1 MANTCLLSDESKHY
15 LCCYHQIL
23 DEMVQGITTAKLN
36 QGISHNFIVQM
47 IPHHRAAIRM
57 SRNILNVSDD
67 RAVRRLAQ
75 RILEQRAQGIDQ
87 LEGLLTV
94 CGRDATPQMDLRLFQ
109 RRMDLIFRE
118 MFTRMG
124 AAPES
129 NRLDAVYLRE
139 MIPHCR
145 GAVRMSQNALR
156 YGVCPEMEPVL
167 CSIIGA
173 QRRETGQM
181 RAFLRRMGCQGA

>member
-23 DEMVQGITTAKLN
+23 DEMIQGITTAKLT
-36 QGISHNFIVQM
+36 QGISHNFIAQM
-47 IPHHRAAIRM
+47 LPHHRAAIRM
-57 SRNILNVSDD
+57 SRNILSVSDD

-75 RILEQRAQGIDQ
+75 RVIQQRTQDTEQ

-94 CGRDATPQMDLRLFQ
+94 CGQDTTPQMDLRLFQ

-118 MFTRMG
+118 MFTQMG

-129 NRLDAVYLRE
+129 NRIDAVYLRE
-139 MIPHCR
+139 MIPHHQ
-145 GAVRMSQNALR
+145 GAVRMSRNALR
-156 YGVCPEMEPVL
+156 YGVSPELEPVL
-167 CSIIGA
+167 RRIIRT
-173 QRRETGQM
+173 QCRETGQM
-181 RAFLRRMGCQGA
+181 RSFLRRMGCQGA

>member
-1 MANTCLLSDESKHY
+1 MANTCLLSDKSKHY

-23 DEMVQGITTAKLN
+23 DEMIQGITTAKLT

-47 IPHHRAAIRM
+47 LPHHRAAIRM
-57 SRNILNVSDD
+57 SRNILSASDD
-67 RAVRRLAQ
+67 RSVRRLAQ
-75 RILEQRAQGIDQ
+75 RILEQRTQDTEQ
-87 LEGLLTV
+87 LEGLLTL
-94 CGRDATPQMDLRLFQ
+94 CGQDATPQMDLRLFQ

-118 MFTRMG
+118 MFTQMG

-139 MIPHCR
+139 MIPHHQ

-156 YGVCPEMEPVL
+156 YGVSPELGPVL
-167 CSIIGA
+167 RQIINT
-173 QRRETGQM
+173 QCREARQM
-181 RAFLRRMGCQGA
+181 RSFLRRMGCQGA